1 MSAYGRTEYAG
12 HIDEKYIGKRV
23 KVAGWVRK
31 RS

>member
-23 KVAGWVRK
+23 TVKSYNFV
-31 RS
+31 